1 MLQPRFPRRG
11 LDGTVE
17 SALRI
22 VAGYTPKDKTPRF
35 VVRPEKPRAKTIQ
48 VRVEGGT
55 AAKWATKT
63 AAILGQTVRS
73 SAFQFRPSLAM
84 FSF

>member
-1 MLQPRFPRRG
+1 MLQSRFPRRG

-17 SALRI
+17 AALRI

-35 VVRPEKPRAKTIQ
+35 VVRPEKPRGKTIQ

-55 AAKWATKT
+55 AKWATKT
-63 AAILGQTVRS
+63 VAILGQTVRS
-73 SAFQFRPSLAM
+73 SAFQFRLSLAM
-84 FSF
+84 FFF